1 VDTTGLIFVALI
13 VAWLIYLV
21 PRHLARRTPAAPPE
35 PALPAVTELTV
46 TLHRGAPAET
56 AESDDPDQD
65 EAPAPTVAEWLDSLF
80 ELPVSTELTR
90 RAQRHALARLA
101 RRAAS
106 ARRHSLMAGLAA
118 QTAALALWLVGLTTW
133 VTPVAAVGVLLV
145 GLGLLRWSTV
155 RGRRKLEALARAID
169 QGQDE
174 ATVDIYIETPLSAEA
189 EREDSV
195 DLSQAIAQPQLS
207 LWDPLPVPAAT
218 YVSRPLAPRTIRT
231 IDLAAPPD
239 VAQPPVVTAEAETG
253 PADEITEAV

>member
-35 PALPAVTELTV
+35 LVLPAPTELTV
-46 TLHRGAPAET
+46 TLHHGAPAE
-56 AESDDPDQD
+56 AAQD
-65 EAPAPTVAEWLDSLF
+65 ENEGPTADEWLDSLF
-80 ELPVSTELTR
+80 DLPVSTELTR

-101 RRAAS
+101 RRADA

-118 QTAALALWLVGLTTW
+118 QVVALTLWLAGLTSW
-133 VTPVAAVGVLLV
+133 ITPVATVGVLLV

-169 QGQDE
+169 QCQDE
-174 ATVDIYIETPLSAEA
+174 TTVDIYIETSLSVEV

-195 DLSQAIAQPQLS
+195 DLSQAVAQPELS

-218 YVSRPLAPRTIRT
+218 YVSRPMAPRTIRT
-231 IDLAAPPD
+231 IDLAAPPA
-239 VAQPPVVTAEAETG
+239 VQPAVITAEAATDTAGEVS
-253 PADEITEAV
+253 EAI